1 MASSKTASFW
11 LTETTELTAVDTR
24 VQSTLDLGAYVSV
37 GAGLAIAIEEVD
49 MIIQVENTSTGYFN
63 NSLPGGAT
71 GNTQWG
77 IQLTDLNPGTLF
89 VRADDNSLIASGV
102 VYLDDTNSIVSIGP
116 DLFPDVFG
124 KLDQARYVVNDQLYT
139 VAAFNGSA
147 LAADRSYWVT
157 VRIKCRIV
165 KLSSK
170 DWMAIAIQSTA
181 SDN

>member
-1 MASSKTASFW
+1 M
-11 LTETTELTAVDTR
+11 
-24 VQSTLDLGAYVSV
+24 
-37 GAGLAIAIEEVD
+37 
-49 MIIQVENTSTGYFN
+49 
-63 NSLPGGAT
+63 
-71 GNTQWG
+71 
-77 IQLTDLNPGTLF
+77 
-89 VRADDNSLIASGV
+89 
-102 VYLDDTNSIVSIGP
+102 DDTNSIVSVGP

-124 KLDQARYVVNDQLYT
+124 KIDQSRYVVNDQLYT

-147 LAADRSYWVT
+147 LAANRSYWVT